1 MKDSSKK
8 LLIYGGVA
16 VGAYYFV
23 LKPLL
28 IKLGIVESPQQAA
41 QREQQTQ
48 NIQEYITSSTTTQQ
62 PTKSVGEW
70 QIIANQIYQDLKFS
84 SIADNTSDAVAQI
97 TRVKNNADFGFLY
110 QTFGTRQK
118 YFFGLPYGGLMDLQQ
133 FVTASL
139 SSGDIAV
146 INNNY
151 RRKGIKYQF

>member
-28 IKLGIVESPQQAA
+28 IKLGIVESPEQAA

-97 TRVKNNADFGFLY
+97 TRVKNDADMAMLY